1 MEPTCLAV
9 LVDLALSSA
18 SPCVAQ
24 CGLVLIDEKSVPL
37 PPDEQW
43 PSNTEWDVVLGDAFD
58 RPHVRLAP
66 LDGALVMI
74 FGTTITSFTQALFPR
89 EAFSRL
95 GLFPDIFGSAGDM
108 AWEGLLGF
116 FYEIRYTPERLA
128 TWRFHSKQ
136 ATRRSPASGDWL
148 ERRVKIGE
156 WILAQVKEH
165 SLPLYRQARRARLS
179 DYTRFWR
186 VRSSL
191 RNSSLGN
198 RLQAIR
204 RMITESP
211 FFYARYLVGRSLYI
225 LRLAKADP
233 VNRVRVRS
241 LERFMGKRAQDGFL
255 TLPVSSTLNSAMSTT
270 Q

>member
-1 MEPTCLAV
+1 
-9 LVDLALSSA
+9 
-18 SPCVAQ
+18 
-24 CGLVLIDEKSVPL
+24 VPL
-37 PPDEQW
+37 PPEEQW
-43 PSNTEWDVVLGDAFD
+43 PSNTEWQMVLGDAFE

-89 EAFSRL
+89 EAFSRIGPL
-95 GLFPDIFGSAGDM
+95 PDIFGSAGDM

-128 TWRFHSKQ
+128 TWRFHNAQ

-156 WILAQVKEH
+156 WILARVKEH
-165 SLPLYRQARRARLS
+165 SLPLYHQARRARLS
-179 DYTRFWR
+179 DYSRFWR

-191 RNSSLGN
+191 RNSSIGT

-204 RMITESP
+204 RMVMESP
-211 FFYARYLVGRSLYI
+211 NFYARYLIGRSLYI

-233 VNRVRVRS
+233 VTKVRVRS
-241 LERFMGKRAQDGFL
+241 LERFMGKRVRAGL
-255 TLPVSSTLNSAMSTT
+255 ITLPVSSGTNSAMSST